1 MAITWNENLSNELK
15 KLNTMR
21 NPSVQQKNR
30 IAALKGIK
38 QSSGGVVRGGPVVQ
52 DPSKADPKVQDP
64 GTVGAG
70 DTAVTIDNFL
80 DGVFGNFKPLD
91 LSGAPKILGQD
102 DLAADRTKV
111 YDVSYAEAT
120 KNLDRDQARALEE
133 QKQELANRGI
143 VYDPA
148 RADSLYSKTVGSVNE
163 RFDANRTSAA
173 NNARLAADASAQTA
187 QGLSKTVRDTYT
199 QDAIS
204 QYQSQ
209 LEAGTTGAGVLQ
221 ALMQKYGLDQATA
234 QEILNRK
241 SAEKLAREANAAKN
255 RGSGSSGSSGT
266 TRAPAA
272 SAGFE
277 IL

>member
-1 MAITWNENLSNELK
+1 MAITWNEGLSNELK
-15 KLNTMR
+15 KLNTMK

-30 IAALKGIK
+30 IAQLKGIK
-38 QSSGGVVRGGPVVQ
+38 QTAGGVVRGGPVVQ
-52 DPSKADPKVQDP
+52 DPSKMNPKVQDP

-91 LSGAPKILGQD
+91 LSGAPKVLGQD

-111 YDVSYAEAT
+111 YDASYNEAT
-120 KNLDRDQARALEE
+120 KNLARDEARTLEE

-143 VYDPA
+143 PYDPSNPS
-148 RADSLYSKTVGSVNE
+148 SLYGKTVGAVTE

-199 QDAIS
+199 GDAIS
-204 QYQSQ
+204 QYESQ
-209 LEAGTTGAGVLQ
+209 LGAATTGAGVLQ
-221 ALMQKYGLDQATA
+221 TLMQKYGLDQATA

-241 SAEKLAREANAAKN
+241 SAEKIARETNAARN
-255 RGSGSSGSSGT
+255 RSSGSSGAAK
-266 TRAPAA
+266 APA
-272 SAGFE
+272 SSGGFE
-277 IL
+277 IIG